1 MGSVHPILNEYS
13 GQIPKSL
20 QTYKSIHAIEDYEV
34 IVEHARQEMSAFKS
48 LDGVLPDGRTV
59 RDALIESGYHE
70 SIEDMDGLD
79 KDRTRVVGA
88 LNLILEFSEAMAE
101 D

>member
-1 MGSVHPILNEYS
+1 MGTVHPILNEYS

-20 QTYKSIHAIEDYEV
+20 QTYKSIHAVENYEV
-34 IVEHARQEMSAFKS
+34 IVEHTKQEMAAFRS

-59 RDALIESGYHE
+59 RDVLKESGCEE

-79 KDRTRVVGA
+79 KDRIRVVGA